1 MDYEYRIQL
10 AEKELAHYREMQ
22 TILRSHQDAHDRS
35 IEGLKTIQQRTEA
48 NLEKL
53 SVAQLVTEAR
63 LESLGKALEAFIA
76 ALAREHS
83 NGHPR

>member
-1 MDYEYRIQL
+1 MDYEYRIRL

-48 NLEKL
+48 NLE
-53 SVAQLVTEAR
+53 R
-63 LESLGKALEAFIA
+63 
-76 ALAREHS
+76 
-83 NGHPR
+83 